1 MSKRHENLIPLTHDH
16 HHALAAA
23 RHLQLAAGRD
33 TAGRVA
39 ATNTFLEFFGSETV
53 AHFREEEE
61 DIFPLVIDAAEAK
74 DPLVR
79 LLLDHVQIHGL
90 VGRLQA
96 ELAGDGPSEDTM
108 TAIASSLQKHIRYEE
123 KVFFPMVES
132 LAPDPLDSVELAPRA
147 RRRIEEG

>member
-1 MSKRHENLIPLTHDH
+1 MSKRHESLIPLTHDH

-23 RHLQLAAGRD
+23 RRLQLAAGRD
-33 TAGRVA
+33 TLDRAT

-61 DIFPLVIDAAEAK
+61 DVFPLVIDAAEAK
-74 DPLVR
+74 DPLIR
-79 LLLDHVQIHGL
+79 LLLDHVQMHGL

-108 TAIASSLQKHIRYEE
+108 TAIASALQEHIRYEE
-123 KVFFPMVES
+123 RVFFPLVES
-132 LAPDPLDSVELAPRA
+132 LAPVPLGSVELAPRA
-147 RRRIEEG
+147 RATLSTK